1 MRILF
6 IDIDTLRADHLGCYG
21 YHRETSPNLDR
32 LAREAVRFENNFVTD
47 APCLPSRAALWSGRF
62 GFRTGVVGH
71 MGSSADPFDDGC
83 PRGFR
88 DSYDATSWMS
98 ALRQAGLYTVTVSPF
113 GERHSAWEWYAG
125 YREVYNTG
133 KGGMERADEVIPTAI
148 DWIERNG
155 DKDDWF
161 LHVNVWDPHTPYR
174 VPLEYGDRF
183 ADDPLPAWMT
193 EELRQK
199 CWDGFG
205 PHSAQELAGHDLN
218 EAWVSQYPRVPL
230 QLDSMDALRQW
241 IDGYDMGIWYADLWI
256 GKLLESLKAKGIFE
270 DTIII
275 VSSDHAESQGEF
287 NVWGDHQTADPSVCR
302 VPLLIRWP
310 GITDTACA
318 GSQSSTPSACAGSQ
332 SSAGRVDHALHYHFD
347 WAATLIEMIG
357 GTVPGNWDG
366 VSYAEAF
373 KAGEEQG
380 RPYLITS
387 QGAWSVQR
395 AVRFD
400 IEGEAWVCLR
410 TYHDG
415 HKALDPVMLF
425 NLTDDPYMQHNL
437 IAERSDLVDKAMGM
451 LAEWHHEMMLKSTT
465 NIDPLMTVLREGG
478 PSHTRYELP
487 KYLERL
493 RATGR
498 ADYAERLEKL
508 HPDEV

>member
-21 YHRETSPNLDR
+21 YHRDTSPNLDR
-32 LAREAVRFENNFVTD
+32 LAQEAVRFENNFVTD
-47 APCLPSRAALWSGRF
+47 APCLPSRTALWSGRF

-71 MGSSADPFDDGC
+71 MGSSADPFNDGC

-88 DSYDATSWMS
+88 DSFDATSWMS
-98 ALRQAGLYTVTVSPF
+98 ALRRAGLYTVTVSPF

-125 YREVYNTG
+125 YREMYNPG
-133 KGGMERADEVIPTAI
+133 KGGMESAEDVIPTAI

-155 DKDDWF
+155 DRDDWF

-174 VPLEYGDRF
+174 TPLEYGNRF
-183 ADDPLPAWMT
+183 ADDPLSEWMT

-218 EAWVSQYPRVPL
+218 EAWVRQYPRVPL
-230 QLDSMDALRQW
+230 QLDSMDAVRQW

-256 GKLLESLKAKGIFE
+256 GKLLESLEAKGIFE
-270 DTIII
+270 DTVII
-275 VSSDHAESQGEF
+275 VSSDHSESQGEF

-302 VPLLIRWP
+302 VPLLTRWP
-310 GITDTACA
+310 GITNAL
-318 GSQSSTPSACAGSQ
+318 SASAGSQ
-332 SSAGRVDHALHYHFD
+332 SSAGRVDRALHYHFD

-357 GTVPGNWDG
+357 GTVPANWDG
-366 VSYAEAF
+366 VPFTEAF
-373 KAGEEQG
+373 KAGVEQG
-380 RPYLITS
+380 RPYLVTS

-400 IEGEAWVCLR
+400 LEGEAWVCLR

-425 NLTDDPYMQHNL
+425 NLTRDPTMQHNL
-437 IAERSDLVDKAMGM
+437 IAERPDLVDKAMGM
-451 LAEWHHEMMLKSTT
+451 LAEWHHEMMLKSAS

-478 PSHTRYELP
+478 PSHTRYQLP
-487 KYLERL
+487 AYLKRL